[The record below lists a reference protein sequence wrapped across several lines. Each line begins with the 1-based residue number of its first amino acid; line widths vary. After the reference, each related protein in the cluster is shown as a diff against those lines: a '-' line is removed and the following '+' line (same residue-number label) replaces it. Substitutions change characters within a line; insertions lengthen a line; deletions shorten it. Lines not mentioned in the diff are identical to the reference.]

1 MEMNNDF
8 AELQELKEQFN
19 ILNEKL
25 EKQIIINETLIKE
38 SMKKKLSYVDR
49 TYKMYKTAFVITTPL
64 LIALLLLYKAS
75 MVLCIFVGL
84 SLIVEMIL
92 YRKEYRKLNTKELM
106 SLNHIEAV
114 ERVVTFKKNF
124 KRNTII
130 MLIPGVILFVAF
142 VGLVTGY
149 KFEIGT
155 VVFYLIFVLL
165 ALTYEFVR
173 YKKMFSKLDSVLKQI
188 EELRSE

>member
-155 VVFYLIFVLL
+155 VVLYLIFVLL
-165 ALTYEFVR
+165 ALTYEFVC

>member
-1 MEMNNDF
+1 MEKTIDF
-8 AELQELKEQFN
+8 AELQELREQFN
-19 ILNEKL
+19 ILSEKL

-49 TYKMYKTAFVITTPL
+49 TYKMYKIALVITTPL
-64 LIALLLLYKAS
+64 LIALLFLYKAS
-75 MVLCIFVGL
+75 LVFCVFVVML
-84 SLIVEMIL
+84 IIVEMIL
-92 YRKEYRKLNTKELM
+92 YRREFRKLNTKELM

-124 KRNTII
+124 KRNSIV
-130 MLIPGVILFVAF
+130 MLIPGIILFIAF
-142 VGLVTGY
+142 IGLVTDN

-155 VVFYLIFVLL
+155 VIFYAIFVLL

-173 YKKMFSKLDSVLKQI
+173 YKKMFSKLDAILMQI
-188 EELRSE
+188 KELRSE

>member
-1 MEMNNDF
+1 MEMNKDF

-49 TYKMYKTAFVITTPL
+49 TYKMYKTALVITTPL

-75 MVLCIFVGL
+75 MVLCIFAGL

-92 YRKEYRKLNTKELM
+92 YRKEYRKLNTNELM

-124 KRNTII
+124 KRNSIV
-130 MLIPGVILFVAF
+130 MLIPSVILFVAF

-155 VVFYLIFVLL
+155 VVLYLIFVLL

-173 YKKMFSKLDSVLKQI
+173 NKKMFSKLDSVLKQI
-188 EELRSE
+188 QELRGE

>member
-64 LIALLLLYKAS
+64 FIALLLLYKAS

-155 VVFYLIFVLL
+155 VVLYLIFVLL

>member
-155 VVFYLIFVLL
+155 VVLYLIFVLL